1 MRASFDLKPFLK
13 PSSRSQEF
21 KTSQAPQLF
30 QEFKLP
36 EPTVQSFNFN
46 SFPTLLFWDKLDKC
60 LAKIR
65 AEAKGDMK
73 QVTKAFRHIL
83 TEDQDTH
90 GAKTYE
96 LDDNTVDTFQ
106 EAVDALIEAGTKDTL
121 GMRDDT

>member
-13 PSSRSQEF
+13 VPRNSSASVFPSSRSQEF

-36 EPTVQSFNFN
+36 EPTVQSFNFK
-46 SFPTLLFWDKLDKC
+46 SFPALL
-60 LAKIR
+60 IR
-65 AEAKGDMK
+65 TEAKGDMK
-73 QVTKAFRHIL
+73 QVTRAFRHIL
-83 TEDQDTH
+83 TEDQDMH